1 MEISGIRSSM
11 PFIFSGAEKEA
22 AQVTNKGDVID
33 IHQPEILSDE
43 EAKTVFKDTLSMIAQ
58 DATAALGVHS
68 GLSESRVFA
77 LLGA

>member
-11 PFIFSGAEKEA
+11 PFVFGGAEKEA
-22 AQVTNKGDVID
+22 TTINPQKDVID
-33 IHQPEILSDE
+33 IHQPELIPDE
-43 EAKTVFKDTLSMIAQ
+43 EVETVFQDTLRMIGEDA
-58 DATAALGVHS
+58 ATALGIHS